1 MKNLKYVL
9 VAVFGFAMV
18 GIMSVHAAA
27 YVDES
32 TMPEGNAFM
41 GWYQDTTVQKKDDI
55 YYVTMG
61 ADISTDLIIQKGE
74 EVVLDLNGYTLEN
87 FTLGC
92 EAIKVL
98 AGGKLTIVDSSDEK
112 TGTVTQKENS
122 TYSAITNQGT
132 LVIQGGNFTTN
143 QNFYMLEMKLI

>member
-41 GWYQDTTVQKKDDI
+41 GWYQDTTVQKKDE
-55 YYVTMG
+55 T
-61 ADISTDLIIQKGE
+61 STFIQFKFLIVK
-74 EVVLDLNGYTLEN
+74 
-87 FTLGC
+87 
-92 EAIKVL
+92 
-98 AGGKLTIVDSSDEK
+98 
-112 TGTVTQKENS
+112 
-122 TYSAITNQGT
+122 
-132 LVIQGGNFTTN
+132 
-143 QNFYMLEMKLI
+143 

>member
-1 MKNLKYVL
+1 
-9 VAVFGFAMV
+9 MV

-87 FTLGC
+87 FTLG
-92 EAIKVL
+92 
-98 AGGKLTIVDSSDEK
+98 
-112 TGTVTQKENS
+112 
-122 TYSAITNQGT
+122 
-132 LVIQGGNFTTN
+132 
-143 QNFYMLEMKLI
+143 